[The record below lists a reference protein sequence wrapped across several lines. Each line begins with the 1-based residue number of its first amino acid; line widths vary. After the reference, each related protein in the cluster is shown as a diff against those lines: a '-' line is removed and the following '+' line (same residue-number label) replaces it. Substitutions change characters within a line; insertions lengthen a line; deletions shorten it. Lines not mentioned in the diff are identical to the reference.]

1 MFTKSGSGKKR
12 KMLDGIEMTPLS
24 WGEQTI
30 MVRFDLQ
37 KGSQLPS
44 HHHIYEQIGYLESGR
59 LRLTIATET
68 FEVTA
73 GDSWCIPPDAPHAA
87 EALETSAAVEV
98 FSPLREDYL
107 P

>member
-1 MFTKSGSGKKR
+1 MFTKQSTGKKR
-12 KMLDGIEMTPLS
+12 NMLDGIDMTTLT
-24 WGEQTI
+24 WGEKTI

-44 HHHIYEQIGYLESGR
+44 HQHVYEQIGFLVSGR
-59 LRLTIATET
+59 IRLTIAGET
-68 FEVTA
+68 VEAGA
-73 GDSWCIPPDAPHAA
+73 GDSWCIPSDAPH
-87 EALETSAAVEV
+87 EAVAIEESVALEV